1 MATFLKKKTSI
12 NGYVWVGKNL
22 LPSLV
27 FYSFFFIGAF
37 AMEVCIMFLSLVVK
51 SLVIET
57 SFLFLTGMTIVAMIL
72 FVIEELMLHRKLNS
86 KKA

>member
-1 MATFLKKKTSI
+1 
-12 NGYVWVGKNL
+12 
-22 LPSLV
+22 
-27 FYSFFFIGAF
+27 
-37 AMEVCIMFLSLVVK
+37 MEVCIMFLSLVVK